1 MLIEARS
8 LDDAAKRREVYFELQ
23 QMIHDDCPTIIP
35 VFASWVDA
43 ARKEVKGFVPNPN
56 FMLSDHRVA
65 ERVWL
70 DR

>member
-1 MLIEARS
+1 M
-8 LDDAAKRREVYFELQ
+8 LQ
-23 QMIHDDCPTIIP
+23 QMIHDECPTIIP

-43 ARKEVKGFVPNPN
+43 ARNDVKGFVPNPN

-70 DR
+70 ER